1 MEMEW
6 NLKLQVIHI
15 AGTQMT
21 QQGADGLSQGDFS
34 GGGLS
39 GQNMLAFVPL
49 HQSALERAEPL
60 LSWIRE

>member
-1 MEMEW
+1 
-6 NLKLQVIHI
+6 
-15 AGTQMT
+15 MT